1 MLFVTFHGDKTGIN
15 NIFGYS
21 TKSGISLPQTQPQT
35 EMALSVSSLPK
46 HVKLDELR
54 GMAIYNGNLYV
65 VNGGKSASN
74 VLGFQGP
81 PKSGPEFDYLVT
93 MIGAGQSIM
102 HPFGIAFDPS
112 SPNCYISNQDSNVV
126 AQVNLAAGKHNGV
139 TGGLGS
145 GCQSGFLNNLY
156 PPPDAFL
163 DGTFAAS
170 QNGTL
175 AGVPVD
181 APDVSE
187 ANGGL
192 GVTGTGN
199 PLAPSNSV
207 RDVAIANGILFV
219 CDEVD
224 SQIDMYD
231 LNGGA
236 FLSSGPLS
244 GSPTHLAISGGGL
257 WVSAGESLYWSP
269 LPASASGASLSF
281 QSVAIA
287 LPAKN
292 KIGGI
297 SFDTSGNVYVIFQ
310 DGTHTTGS
318 GSIQMYTVTAGPP
331 PSLSN
336 GKSFA
341 TISQDTPEFC
351 MWVSDSDWPS

>member
-1 MLFVTFHGDKTGIN
+1 MLYVTLHGDKGGQN

-21 TKSGISLPQTQPQT
+21 TKSGIPLPQTEPQT
-35 EMALSVSSLPK
+35 KLALSESSLPE

-54 GMAIYNGNLYV
+54 GMTIYNGNLYV
-65 VNGGKSASN
+65 VNGGSKASN

-93 MIGAGQSIM
+93 LIGPGQSIM
-102 HPFGIAFDPS
+102 HPFGIAFDPA

-126 AQVNLAAGKHNGV
+126 AQVNLTAGENNGV
-139 TGGLGS
+139 TGSLGS
-145 GCQSGFLNNLY
+145 GCQSGFLSKLY
-156 PPPDAFL
+156 PPDAFL

-170 QNGTL
+170 QDGTL
-175 AGVPVD
+175 AGVAVD

-199 PLAPSNSV
+199 PLKPSNSV
-207 RDVAIANGILFV
+207 RDVVIGNGILFV

-224 SQIDMYD
+224 SRVNMYD
-231 LNGGA
+231 LQGGA
-236 FLSSGPLS
+236 FLSTGSLS

-257 WVSAGESLYWSP
+257 WVSAGENLYWSP

-281 QSVAIA
+281 QSIAIA
-287 LPAKN
+287 VPDKN

-310 DGTHTTGS
+310 DGTHTTGT
-318 GSIQMYTVTAGPP
+318 GSIEMYTVTAGMP

-336 GKSFA
+336 GKQFA
-341 TISQDTPEFC
+341 IVTLDTPEFC
-351 MWVSDSDWPS
+351 MWVSDSHWPS